1 MTAPGPDGETGR
13 RRGLKIPQPQGYA
26 GSSPA
31 PGTRKN
37 NGLAFFRVS
46 PTAVFRR
53 ASLRV
58 AGLLSVSGQA
68 QSALP
73 VSLRERRRPAC
84 PIPGNELG
92 PAAGRGVVVAG
103 AGHGGRIGVGRTSL
117 RQKASDFLVGTRP
130 RVVGPP
136 VPGGRAVG
144 RPACRLARGI
154 EDRSRAGSPNGGRT
168 ETVFKRVARHGRKH
182 GKEKASAMEAFEFR
196 SLLLDLAERV
206 GFEPTVQQAVHRI
219 SNPAHSTTLT
229 PLRDR
234 HRLAETGEGA
244 EHTGRGGWG
253 QVASAKSAGPPA
265 RTFRPPPDRPWSPA
279 TRGVRRRASWRAAC
293 RATDRCRRRPPLRAA
308 RGGGCR
314 GASWSRAA
322 AVGSSR
328 PGP

>member
-136 VPGGRAVG
+136 VPGGRSG
-144 RPACRLARGI
+144 GPLADWPEGSRI
-154 EDRSRAGSPNGGRT
+154 EVELA
-168 ETVFKRVARHGRKH
+168 ARM
-182 GKEKASAMEAFEFR
+182 A
-196 SLLLDLAERV
+196 AERKRPSSALRV
-206 GFEPTVQQAVHRI
+206 MEESMEKKRPPRWRPLNSDPYCSIWRRGWD
-219 SNPAHSTTLT
+219 SNPRYSKLYTGFRIRLIR
-229 PLRDR
+229 PL
-234 HRLAETGEGA
+234 
-244 EHTGRGGWG
+244 
-253 QVASAKSAGPPA
+253 
-265 RTFRPPPDRPWSPA
+265 
-279 TRGVRRRASWRAAC
+279 
-293 RATDRCRRRPPLRAA
+293 
-308 RGGGCR
+308 
-314 GASWSRAA
+314 
-322 AVGSSR
+322 
-328 PGP
+328 